1 MVPLAR
7 SRKIVC
13 LLAFFSLLGTPA
25 TAHQVQR
32 VGEVSGLLHIE
43 PQDNLK
49 AGRSTLIWIAL
60 TSRGGQIIP
69 LARCDCHLTV
79 YRAPHAAGSPALQT
93 PPLRAISVRQYQGIL
108 GAKIVFPTA
117 GAYELDLSGA
127 PRAGGKFKSFSKMSY
142 TVTATTST
150 P

>member
-7 SRKIVC
+7 SRKTLVC
-13 LLAFFSLLGTPA
+13 LLAFSLLGPPV

-49 AGRSTLIWIAL
+49 VGRATQIWIAL

-69 LARCDCHLTV
+69 LAQCDCHLSV
-79 YRAPHAAGSPALQT
+79 YRVPYTAGSPALQT
-93 PPLRAISVRQYQGIL
+93 PPLKAISVRQYQGIL

-127 PRAGGKFKSFSKMSY
+127 PRAGGKFKSFSKMAY